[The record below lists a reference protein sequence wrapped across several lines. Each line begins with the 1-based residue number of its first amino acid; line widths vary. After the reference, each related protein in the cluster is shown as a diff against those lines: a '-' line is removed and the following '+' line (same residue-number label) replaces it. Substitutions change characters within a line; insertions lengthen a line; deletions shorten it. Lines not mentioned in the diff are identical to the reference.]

1 MLFLSHGLT
10 LRLREGQ
17 GPHCPH
23 RTSLPL
29 PRVALCPM
37 HPESGPGGSLGW
49 NRGRVRAHAQGL
61 SGCAAGA
68 CTSPRAPWT
77 A

>member
-17 GPHCPH
+17 GPHRPH

-37 HPESGPGGSLGW
+37 HPESLAWAAAWAGTGG
-49 NRGRVRAHAQGL
+49 R
-61 SGCAAGA
+61 
-68 CTSPRAPWT
+68 
-77 A
+77 